1 MGFSSKILF
10 FLSAFPIMLRLPQH
24 EAATTVPA
32 TVFRVSEAVGVPPE
46 EDNDLGELFWA
57 AAKRL
62 RHASSASLERWDITP
77 GQARA
82 LRVLSKHGDMR
93 LNHLSEHLRIA
104 PRSTT
109 EVVDALEERGLVER
123 RPDPTDRRAT
133 RVTLTAHGAEVSDEI
148 GRARRAGAD
157 RSFAGL
163 DPEDRR
169 TLARILRAL
178 HD

>member
-1 MGFSSKILF
+1 
-10 FLSAFPIMLRLPQH
+10 MLRLPQH
-24 EAATTVPA
+24 EGTTTVA
-32 TVFRVSEAVGVPPE
+32 GTVFRVSASPS
-46 EDNDLGELFWA
+46 DDDDLAGLFWA
-57 AAKRL
+57 VARRL
-62 RHASSASLERWDITP
+62 RHASSVQLERWDITP
-77 GQARA
+77 GQSRA
-82 LRVLSKHGDMR
+82 LRVLAKHGDMR

-133 RVTLTAHGAEVSDEI
+133 RVTLTERGSGVADDLRKAAWAE
-148 GRARRAGAD
+148 AD
-157 RSFAGL
+157 RSFAAL

-178 HD
+178 QD